1 MKAITSTLIVTAS
14 LPCAYLFGQ
23 LLKRI
28 EAWHRYENAPRR
40 RLFAVTI
47 MLTIVGLV
55 LGLMLSHYLL
65 QAGILE

>member
-40 RLFAVTI
+40 RL
-47 MLTIVGLV
+47 
-55 LGLMLSHYLL
+55 LL
-65 QAGILE
+65 